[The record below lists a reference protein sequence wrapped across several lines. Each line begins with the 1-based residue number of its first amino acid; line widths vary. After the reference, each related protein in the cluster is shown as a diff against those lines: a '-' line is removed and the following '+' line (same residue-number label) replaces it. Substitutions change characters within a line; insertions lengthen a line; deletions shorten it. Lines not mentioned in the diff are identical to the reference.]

1 MIDNSLAVQ
10 RLVISTM
17 QGFVPLTTLVP
28 IPSIYGMSSRAKPNW
43 PFIRYGTPIIRPY
56 ESSCWIGSDNV
67 ISLHA
72 FAEGDDAWPVSLI
85 AAQIVEAMKTLND
98 PDEIIS
104 FIGNEWTSTTIIP
117 DNDEGSNWHAIVNF
131 DIRAVV
137 VA

>member
-1 MIDNSLAVQ
+1 
-10 RLVISTM
+10 M
-17 QGFVPLTTLVP
+17 QGFAPLTALVP
-28 IPSIYGMSSRAKPNW
+28 IPSIYGMSSGSKPDW

-72 FAEGDDAWPVSLI
+72 FASGDDAWPVSLI
-85 AAQIVEAMKTLND
+85 AAQIVEAMKGLVD
-98 PDEIIS
+98 PDEVIS